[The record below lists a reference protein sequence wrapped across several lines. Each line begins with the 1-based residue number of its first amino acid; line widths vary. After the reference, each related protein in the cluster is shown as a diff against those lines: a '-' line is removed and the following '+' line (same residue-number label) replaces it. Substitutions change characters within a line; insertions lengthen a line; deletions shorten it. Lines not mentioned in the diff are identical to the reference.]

1 MNKFIL
7 FVFSLCIV
15 GIISCSKKPAENAAV
30 ADQTEWPGLDSFHM
44 TMAEVF
50 HPLKDSGDVR
60 PIMARATELADEA
73 EKWANAPLPEKVN
86 NDEVKQLLAE
96 LKTGTRDLANQI
108 KEGTE
113 EDVAGTRLYEL
124 HDLFHKIQEKWYG
137 KSEHHEH

>member
-7 FVFSLCIV
+7 FIFSLCLI
-15 GIISCSKKPAENAAV
+15 GIISCSKKTGETAEQ
-30 ADQTEWPGLDSFHM
+30 DEWPELDSFHM

-60 PIMARATELADEA
+60 PITARAAELADEA

-86 NDEVKQLLAE
+86 NDEVKQLLAD
-96 LKTGTRDLANQI
+96 LKAGTRNLADEI
-108 KEGTE
+108 KIGTE
-113 EDVAGTRLYEL
+113 DDVIGTRLYEL

-137 KSEHHEH
+137 KGEHHDH